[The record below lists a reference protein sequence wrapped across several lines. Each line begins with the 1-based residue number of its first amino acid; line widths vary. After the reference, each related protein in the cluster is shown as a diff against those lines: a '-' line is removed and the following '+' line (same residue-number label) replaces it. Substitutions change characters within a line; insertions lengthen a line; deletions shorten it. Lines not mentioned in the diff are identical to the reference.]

1 MKIDAMAS
9 RILRVWMNKYVKHSW
24 LTIPSNSEIISSL
37 GSAIYSCISM
47 VWRLFFILATSCFC
61 YKVSTIIN
69 SPSLLLLLKIGKRV
83 DLLNFPVVS
92 FADCAFL
99 SSVISERWVFASP
112 EFAPVPPPVLGR
124 SAEGYAVCPLCTG
137 NSKTKIIE
145 LLNIVFEMLYLSH
158 PQVHKYTYFS
168 VSQSMTLK
176 SWELGLGL

>member
-37 GSAIYSCISM
+37 GSVIYSCISM

-69 SPSLLLLLKIGKRV
+69 PPSLLLLLKIGKRV

-92 FADCAFL
+92 FADCASL
-99 SSVISERWVFASP
+99 SSVISERWVFASL
-112 EFAPVPPPVLGR
+112 EFAPVPPPALGR
-124 SAEGYAVCPLCTG
+124 SAEGHAVCPLCTG
-137 NSKTKIIE
+137 NSKTE
-145 LLNIVFEMLYLSH
+145 LLNTVFEMLYLSH
-158 PQVHKYTYFS
+158 PQVHKYTCFS
-168 VSQSMTLK
+168 VLQSMILK
-176 SWELGLGL
+176 RWELGLGI

>member
-1 MKIDAMAS
+1 MPWPVGY
-9 RILRVWMNKYVKHSW
+9 ILRVWMNKYVKHSW

-37 GSAIYSCISM
+37 GSVIYSCISM

-61 YKVSTIIN
+61 YKVSTITN
-69 SPSLLLLLKIGKRV
+69 PHHYCNYKKIDKCI

-92 FADCAFL
+92 FADCASL

-112 EFAPVPPPVLGR
+112 EFAPVPPPALGR
-124 SAEGYAVCPLCTG
+124 SAEGHVVCPLCTG

-145 LLNIVFEMLYLSH
+145 LLNTVFEMLYLSH

-168 VSQSMTLK
+168 VSQSMILK
-176 SWELGLGL
+176 SWELALGI